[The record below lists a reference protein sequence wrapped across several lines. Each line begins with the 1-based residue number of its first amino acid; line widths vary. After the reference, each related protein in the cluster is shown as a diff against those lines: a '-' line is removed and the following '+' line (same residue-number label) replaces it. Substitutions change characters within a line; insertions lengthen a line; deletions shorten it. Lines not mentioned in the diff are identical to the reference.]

1 MTLNIALSDKEVGVD
16 PVAVLFRVSAMVS
29 DHATR
34 LRQGN
39 INREGDLGQGVRGRV
54 VAVDYKTVTLR
65 GASGERRTVPI
76 TPKRAAILSQE
87 PSTESTAA
95 SRRASPRKAPSSS
108 SAQTPH
114 AGTTTRK

>member
-1 MTLNIALSDKEVGVD
+1 MTLNIALSDREVGID

-39 INREGDLGQGVRGRV
+39 INREVDLGQGVKGRV
-54 VAVDYKTVTLR
+54 VAVDYKTVTLK
-65 GASGERRTVPI
+65 GATGERRTVPI
-76 TPKRAAILSQE
+76 TPKRAAILAQE
-87 PSTESTAA
+87 PSTA
-95 SRRASPRKAPSSS
+95 SRRASPRKAPSSA
-108 SAQTPH
+108 SAQTPP